1 LATAAFDNHF
11 EDSGM
16 TEKKAHV
23 IEDSDLDRTIGGIHL
38 IVPAVQ
44 KMSEPTTGTCT
55 ESATLSPSGTNQL
68 GAGGTRSGD
77 GSV

>member
-1 LATAAFDNHF
+1 
-11 EDSGM
+11 M
-16 TEKKAHV
+16 TEKKAPEL
-23 IEDSDLDRTIGGIHL
+23 IEDIDLDQASGGIIHL

-44 KMSEPTTGTCT
+44 KMSGPTTGTCT
-55 ESATLSPSGTNQL
+55 ESATLSPSGTSQL